1 MSGGSVELADEVDVF
16 VVFLLDAFYHSFSG
30 VAMLV
35 ERSFGGAVRSARERE
50 RVVRFLFS
58 VRHAV
63 DQLPNCFEFN
73 LRAIDRMVK
82 HMLASPASDDT
93 TTGAAAAASSS
104 AAPFVWPWAV
114 EDFSRAIYTNAHW
127 RPGAGATR
135 PNTLIEAL
143 ARGRTD
149 WQMRLR
155 QMKFVSNE
163 LSLRKQEL
171 TDRLAAV
178 AAGRP
183 LPPSSLGAHD
193 KPARMSRAQSTSS
206 PSFQHK
212 RRSRSLG
219 RRSSTAAAP
228 SSSSGTTTQQTNN
241 DERG

>member
-1 MSGGSVELADEVDVF
+1 MSSAAGDESAGGSDEIDVF
-16 VVFLLDAFYHSFSG
+16 AIFLLDAFYHSFSG
-30 VAMLV
+30 LAMLV
-35 ERSFGGAVRSARERE
+35 ERSFGASVRVARERE

-82 HMLASPASDDT
+82 HMLSGASND
-93 TTGAAAAASSS
+93 AAAAA
-104 AAPFVWPWAV
+104 APDKFDWPWAV
-114 EDFSRAIYTNAHW
+114 DDYSRAIYTNAHW

-135 PNTLIEAL
+135 PNTLIESL
-143 ARGRTD
+143 ARGKTD
-149 WQMRLR
+149 WSLRLR

-171 TDRLAAV
+171 SDRLAAV

-183 LPPSSLGAHD
+183 VPPSSLSAHD
-193 KPARMSRAQSTSS
+193 KPARPTRAQSTSS
-206 PSFQHK
+206 PSFQHSK
-212 RRSRSLG
+212 RRSRSVG
-219 RRSSTAAAP
+219 RRSSTAA
-228 SSSSGTTTQQTNN
+228 TQQPNNNSNNNNNN

>member
-1 MSGGSVELADEVDVF
+1 MSSFSGEESAGAAVGSDEIDVF
-16 VVFLLDAFYHSFSG
+16 AVFLLDAFYHSFSG
-30 VAMLV
+30 LAMLV
-35 ERSFGGAVRSARERE
+35 ERSFGASVRVARERE

-82 HMLASPASDDT
+82 HML
-93 TTGAAAAASSS
+93 SSS
-104 AAPFVWPWAV
+104 AASDAAPPDKFDWPWAV
-114 EDFSRAIYTNAHW
+114 DDYSRAIYTNAHW

-135 PNTLIEAL
+135 PSTLIESL
-143 ARGRTD
+143 ARGKTD
-149 WQMRLR
+149 WTLRLR

-171 TDRLAAV
+171 SDRLAAV

-183 LPPSSLGAHD
+183 VPPSSLSAHD
-193 KPARMSRAQSTSS
+193 KPARPTRAQSTSS
-206 PSFQHK
+206 PSFQHSK
-212 RRSRSLG
+212 RRSRSVG
-219 RRSSTAAAP
+219 RRSSTAAAAAA
-228 SSSSGTTTQQTNN
+228 TQPNNNNN

>member
-1 MSGGSVELADEVDVF
+1 MTTSTSSAELSDEVDVF
-16 VVFLLDAFYHSFSG
+16 VVFLLDAFYHSVSG

-35 ERSFGGAVRSARERE
+35 ERSFGAAVRSARERE

-73 LRAIDRMVK
+73 LRAVDRMVK
-82 HMLASPASDDT
+82 HLLAP
-93 TTGAAAAASSS
+93 AAAADADHGS
-104 AAPFVWPWAV
+104 AAPPFVWPWSV
-114 EDFSRAIYTNAHW
+114 DDFSRAIYTNAHW

-149 WQMRLR
+149 WHLRLR

-171 TDRLAAV
+171 ADRLAAV

-183 LPPSSLGAHD
+183 LPPSSLAAHD
-193 KPARMSRAQSTSS
+193 RPARVSRAQSSSS
-206 PSFQHK
+206 PSFQHAK

-219 RRSSTAAAP
+219 RRSSAAP
-228 SSSSGTTTQQTNN
+228 TNNTTTSNTN